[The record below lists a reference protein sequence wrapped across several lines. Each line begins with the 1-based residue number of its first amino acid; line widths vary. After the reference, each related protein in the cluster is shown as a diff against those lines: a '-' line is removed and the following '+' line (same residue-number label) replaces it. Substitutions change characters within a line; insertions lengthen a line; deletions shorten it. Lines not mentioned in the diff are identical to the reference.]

1 MKLASR
7 MDLLGT
13 ETAFEVLARARALEA
28 QGRSI
33 VHLEIGE
40 PDFTTPEHIIEAGC
54 KALRDGHTHYTP
66 APGIPELRE
75 AIAADSSARRGVGH
89 TASEVVVTPGGKPI
103 MFYALLALVEQ
114 GDEVLYPNPG
124 FPIYESMINFV
135 GGHAV
140 PVPIEEERG
149 FSIDVEK
156 MCAAIGPQTK
166 LVIINSPHN
175 PTGGALA
182 RHEIEAIAEAVLAQP
197 GTIVLSDEIYGRML
211 YDGEHFSIASVPG
224 MKERTIILDGFSKI
238 YAMTGWRLGYG
249 LMPTELV
256 APITQLL
263 INSNS
268 CTNAATQY
276 AGVAALT
283 GPQEPAEAMVR
294 EFARRREVIVRLLNG
309 LPDVTCR
316 MPAGAFYAFPNITA
330 TGLTSRELAALLLD
344 DAGVAALAGTAFG
357 KYGEG
362 YLRFSYANS
371 IEQIE
376 EAMTRMGNTLER
388 RAAAKA

>member
-1 MKLASR
+1 VKLASR

-40 PDFTTPEHIIEAGC
+40 PDFTTPQHIIEAGC
-54 KALRDGHTHYTP
+54 KALQDGHTHYTP

-75 AIAADSSARRGVGH
+75 AIAADSSARRGVSH
-89 TASEVVVTPGGKPI
+89 TAGEVVVTPGGKPI

-140 PVPIEEERG
+140 PVPIEEERD

-156 MCAAIGPQTK
+156 MCAAIGPRTK

-175 PTGGALA
+175 PTGGILA

-211 YDGEHFSIASVPG
+211 YEGEHFSIASVPG

-249 LMPTELV
+249 LMPAELV
-256 APITQLL
+256 TPITQLL

-330 TGLTSRELAALLLD
+330 TGLTSRELATLLLD